1 MAATSISSL
10 PFVQSIGL
18 KFFKMAEN
26 AETIDQTAHEQEQDV
41 NPWSVAGGTDASG
54 NAVSINYEA
63 LSR

>member
-1 MAATSISSL
+1 
-10 PFVQSIGL
+10 
-18 KFFKMAEN
+18 MAEN